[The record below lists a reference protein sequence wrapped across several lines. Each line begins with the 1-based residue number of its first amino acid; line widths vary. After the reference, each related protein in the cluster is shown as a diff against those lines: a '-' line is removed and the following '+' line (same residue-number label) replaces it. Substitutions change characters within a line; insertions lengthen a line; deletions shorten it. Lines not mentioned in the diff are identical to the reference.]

1 MVTIAGLLTL
11 GVLALAG
18 CTTDVST
25 SSPFASAVGRDQM
38 LRRDCVLIKTQTFLP
53 AGPAQDGPHDV
64 LSLREAGV
72 RSESA
77 RGFFGMVPAGSYIR
91 VLSVHKLTGDGWSE
105 YQARVELIGYPLH
118 IELPVVFIWG
128 LGDEIKRAPW
138 EPLSP

>member
-1 MVTIAGLLTL
+1 
-11 GVLALAG
+11 
-18 CTTDVST
+18 
-25 SSPFASAVGRDQM
+25 
-38 LRRDCVLIKTQTFLP
+38 
-53 AGPAQDGPHDV
+53 
-64 LSLREAGV
+64 
-72 RSESA
+72 
-77 RGFFGMVPAGSYIR
+77 MVPAGSYIR